1 MPVTASRLAVAPMS
15 EPAIIAHRGASG
27 ERPEHT
33 LAAYELAARKG
44 ADFLEPD
51 LVATADGHLVARHEN
66 EIGGTTDIATRP
78 EFAGRRTS
86 KVIDGQEVAGWFTED
101 LTLAEL
107 RTLRC
112 TERLPELRPDNTAYD
127 GQFLVPTLAEIL
139 DLRAALSAELGREV
153 GVYPETKHPTYF
165 RGLGLPLDEPLVAA
179 LEGAGLNRPD
189 APVFVQS
196 FELGN
201 LIALRRDL
209 GLQVPLVFLA
219 EIEGGPYDLV
229 AAGQPRSFADLLTQA
244 GLVELSRWVEAI
256 GPHKDLVLARTPD
269 GALGEPTT
277 LVADAHAAGLEV
289 HPWTFRR
296 ENAFLPTDLQA
307 PGGGPAAPGDL
318 LAELRAHLAAGVDG
332 FFTDHPDL
340 ARRAFADPAP

>member
-1 MPVTASRLAVAPMS
+1 MP
-15 EPAIIAHRGASG
+15 EPVIIAHRGASG

-66 EIGGTTDIATRP
+66 EIGGTTDIATRS
-78 EFAGRRTS
+78 EFSSRRTS
-86 KVIDGQEVAGWFTED
+86 KVIDGKVVTGWFTED

-112 TERLPELRPDNTAYD
+112 TERLPDLRPGNAAYD
-127 GQFLVPTLAEIL
+127 GQFQVPTLAEIL
-139 DLRAALSAELGREV
+139 DLRATLSAELDREV
-153 GVYPETKHPTYF
+153 GIYPETKHPTYF
-165 RGLGLPLDEPLVAA
+165 RGLGLPLEESLVAA
-179 LEGAGLNRPD
+179 LESAGLNRPD
-189 APVFVQS
+189 APVFAQS

-229 AAGQPRSFADLLTQA
+229 AAGQPRSFADLLSPV
-244 GLVELSRWVEAI
+244 GLVELARWVEAI
-256 GPHKDLVLARTPD
+256 GPNKELVLARTPD
-269 GALGEPTT
+269 GEQGEPTS
-277 LVADAHAAGLEV
+277 LVADAHAAGLKV

-307 PGGGPAAPGDL
+307 PGGDPMTPGDL
-318 LAELRAHLAAGVDG
+318 TAELRAHLAAGVDG

-340 ARRAFADPAP
+340 ARGALTDPLT